1 MKRASIAVVFALVGL
16 VLLAPG
22 ATAGGAGSNP
32 EPARERW
39 HQFWAERQVQM
50 VRRGLHPGAAL
61 PLPKA
66 AVAPAAP
73 TAWTRVR
80 GVQQISQDN
89 TTPRDG
95 SEPDTQAEPYI
106 AMDPNNP
113 LHVVAVFQ
121 QGRFPDGGSVGP
133 GYATTQDGGRTWVTD
148 EFPGVTTDRGGFWD
162 RASDPWVAFGPDGT
176 VYAVLIAFQEVACDS
191 GITVSRSDDGGITWN
206 APVEAQ
212 HDTSCAVFNDKESIT
227 VDTDPNSPHKGR
239 VYITWDRL
247 SVGQPIQLKYSDDR
261 GQTWSSLKSVS
272 GSVSGVG
279 ANVLAQPNGSV
290 SVVYI
295 DLSNGFE
302 VAQTSTNGGDTW
314 GPIVDIGLDEAS
326 SPFDQRVNCDL
337 PTFAVDPVTSF
348 MYVGWCDTRFR
359 SDGLNDILVWKSTN
373 GGSTWTGP
381 VKVNAD
387 SSGSGLGHLNV
398 GLAANN
404 HVVHAFYLVRKN
416 NGGVWSNFVVQ
427 RYSHSEDDGV
437 TYTSEIPVG
446 PKTDLTFAAE
456 AGGKFLGD
464 YIGIAA
470 SATMAHPVWCRA
482 SQPAQQQTYH
492 QTTWSAVVFRGTG

>member
-1 MKRASIAVVFALVGL
+1 MKRASVAITSALV
-16 VLLAPG
+16 VLMLLISS
-22 ATAGGAGSNP
+22 ATAGGKGDAGS
-32 EPARERW
+32 ARQRW
-39 HQFWAERQVQM
+39 SQFWADRQAAAVW
-50 VRRGLHPGAAL
+50 RGLHPKPAL
-61 PLPKA
+61 PLPKTHGVP
-66 AVAPAAP
+66 AVPN
-73 TAWTRVR
+73 AWTTLR
-80 GVQQISQDN
+80 GVRQISRD
-89 TTPRDG
+89 TSTPRGG

-113 LHVVAVFQ
+113 RHVVAVFQ

-133 GYATTQDGGRTWVTD
+133 GYATSKDGGRTWVTD

-162 RASDPWVAFGPDGT
+162 RASDPWVAFGPDGA

-206 APVEAQ
+206 PPVEAQ

-227 VDTDPNSPHKGR
+227 VDTDPDSPHEGR
-239 VYITWDRL
+239 VYITWDRV
-247 SVGQPIQLKYSDDR
+247 SAGQPIQLKYSDDR
-261 GQTWSSLKSVS
+261 GQTWSSMKSVS

-279 ANVLAQPNGSV
+279 ANVLAQPNGNV

-295 DLSNGFE
+295 DLNNGFE
-302 VAQTSTNGGDTW
+302 VVQTSTNGGDTW
-314 GPIVDIGLDEAS
+314 GPIVNIGLDEAS

-337 PTFAVDPVTSF
+337 PTFAVDSRTSF
-348 MYVGWCDTRFR
+348 MYVGWCDARFR
-359 SDGLNDILVWKSTN
+359 ADGLNDILVWKSIN

-387 SSGSGLGHLNV
+387 SSGSGQGHLNV
-398 GLAANN
+398 GLAALN

-416 NGGVWSNFVVQ
+416 SGGVWSNFVVQ

-437 TYTSEIPVG
+437 TYSSEIPVG
-446 PKTDLTFAAE
+446 PKTDLTYAAQ

-470 SATMAHPVWCRA
+470 GLTTAHPVWCRA
-482 SQPAQQQTYH
+482 SRPPQPETYH
-492 QTTWSAVVFRGTG
+492 QTTWSAVIIQ